1 MHLLSIQ
8 KVFGSRLLNS
18 IMDRFSKFISI
29 GMNTLGTQIL
39 MFLGISLMAKSQGVE
54 FVGYQALTFSIAS
67 YLFMIIQLGFQTQG
81 LKLIIEGFNF
91 RGLFFSFTK
100 VKIYLYSIVLIITMV
115 LYLLEPTDNKKGVL
129 LLLLVGG
136 VSIINSEFYLQF
148 KERFLVVGL
157 SRLISGAVFLSVCIY
172 IYNRSHVEIGSLIS
186 ILPYALFLLVPQLF
200 LIYFYRNGVKESRG
214 MKFQLDKNIFK
225 QSVVI
230 AIGLL
235 VVQLGYRA
243 DKVMISWLLDIYSLG
258 IYDTAYKFLNV
269 ALNVA
274 FILYFVLAKNIKK
287 LGLEYYHKTLVVF
300 SICALLGGLSLY
312 VLAPILIEIFFGES
326 FKESVILLRLLIIPL
341 LFMVVN
347 VAMISP
353 MNLFGLEGEYLF
365 LVSISTGIN
374 IISNW
379 LLISSYGIYG
389 SVYAM
394 IISELVMVVLFLLF
408 FYSKLRGK
416 LY

>member
-1 MHLLSIQ
+1 
-8 KVFGSRLLNS
+8 
-18 IMDRFSKFISI
+18 MDRFSKFISI